1 MLTKEASR
9 IAILPQNPL
18 TTFTKNTVRQELES
32 VEKVATE
39 RFHERFAFIETH
51 LKLQTLYDRH
61 PFDLSGGQQ
70 QLLAF
75 AKLYCLDCPIVLL
88 DEPTKGLDTYYK
100 GLIQEMMQQLRQEGT
115 SIITVTHDLDF
126 AAEVASHCTM
136 LFQGKLTS
144 LLPMRQ
150 FFTANEY
157 YTTST
162 RRITANISNTITADE
177 AVSILTT

>member
-1 MLTKEASR
+1 M
-9 IAILPQNPL
+9 
-18 TTFTKNTVRQELES
+18 LES
-32 VEKVATE
+32 VERVATARFNE
-39 RFHERFAFIETH
+39 RLAFIEARFQ
-51 LKLQTLYDRH
+51 LQTLYDKH

-100 GLIQEMMQQLRQEGT
+100 GLIQEIMQQLRNEGT

-144 LLPMRQ
+144 ILPMRQ
-150 FFTANEY
+150 FFTSNEY

-162 RRITANISNTITADE
+162 RRITASISNTITADE